1 MDDPSTS
8 SGQEKAQQLREKV
21 QSEIVKLISSRLED
35 GKIKEARAKEIAAM
49 VLEKLPGDISYE
61 KLMQVLPK
69 LDDHFE
75 ELSTVVVPIM
85 VEYEQKIRKVVD
97 DKITQLIKA
106 GKFDDALNMARKAL
120 EFEKGLA

>member
-61 KLMQVLPK
+61 KLIQVLPK